1 MIFLLANKHKHN
13 KLRQVKT
20 HIGISIDIEYIGFAY
35 ACTYGWCLNICR
47 RRFTGHKR
55 CYAVWMKTRL
65 TKNLCSSGV
74 PQSMSKKKWK
84 RIPNCNINYRSSLHV
99 MFPYLVTFYRIWSP
113 CTYLSDQ
120 RFVNLSFA
128 LACLQRISVRRI
140 KTNYITKSHLLL
152 FIN

>member
-99 MFPYLVTFYRIWSP
+99 MFPHNHYNRWAFSDWAIIWKPAQNATFWKSKINFCWVARP
-113 CTYLSDQ
+113 VKGTY
-120 RFVNLSFA
+120 FYF
-128 LACLQRISVRRI
+128 
-140 KTNYITKSHLLL
+140 
-152 FIN
+152 